1 MRRKRGATMSEK
13 KLDIVKAIIKENFD
27 FTCGKMYYY
36 PDIPE
41 KILAK
46 LIKHFDQYLNTNNIV
61 AFCDSTLSRNAKN
74 GIIFTLTGIYQQDL
88 FKKPV
93 YVNYKDIS
101 SVNIVPNKKGEINAT
116 NTKVV
121 ISYWT
126 NNKELQKLTITT
138 SYDKPKLKHT
148 LDKLAAQYACWD
160 DIITFKASGEVGSVE
175 LTDSQK
181 KKCNAIIH
189 SASVA
194 AGGVGTGLAQIPLSD
209 NAIITPIQIT
219 MIVSLAAVFDIRLTE
234 GAAKGILAGAS
245 ASFIGR
251 GISQVLFGW
260 IPGLGNAIN
269 TATAAGITEAVGWMA
284 VAHFFSLQQN
294 NKAKYK
300 LDGMK
305 EGYAQASEEYEV
317 KLRKQAKEFIS
328 QQKNFIKEKDA
339 YEQLISE
346 YETYIIQLEEK
357 LKKLENQDGAAY
369 TELQVHIND
378 VKSDYEK
385 LVKLCA

>member
-1 MRRKRGATMSEK
+1 MEENKIDV
-13 KLDIVKAIIKENFD
+13 LKAIVMENFA
-27 FTCGKMYYY
+27 FTWGKMYYY
-36 PDIPE
+36 PEIPE

-46 LIKHFDQYLNTNNIV
+46 LIKHFDPYLNTNNIV

-74 GIIFTLTGIYQQDL
+74 GIIFTLNGIYQQDL
-88 FKKPV
+88 FEKPV
-93 YVNYKDIS
+93 YINYKDIS
-101 SVNIVPNKKGEINAT
+101 STNIIPNKKGEINAT
-116 NTKVV
+116 DTKVE

-126 NNKELQKLTITT
+126 KKGLRKLTVTT

-148 LDKLAAQYACWD
+148 LDKLATQYAKWD
-160 DIITFKASGEVGSVE
+160 DVITFKASGEVGSVE

-181 KKCNAIIH
+181 KKCNTIIH
-189 SASVA
+189 TASVA

-219 MIVSLAAVFDIRLTE
+219 MIVGLAAVFDIRLTE
-234 GAAKGILAGAS
+234 GAAKGILAGFAT
-245 ASFIGR
+245 SFVGR

-294 NKAKYK
+294 DKAKYK
-300 LDGMK
+300 IDGMK
-305 EGYAQASEEYEV
+305 EGYTQASEEYEV
-317 KLRKQAKEFIS
+317 KLRKQAKEFIN
-328 QQKNFIKEKDA
+328 QQKSFAKEKDA

-346 YETYIIQLEEK
+346 YETYISQLEEK
-357 LKKLENQDGAAY
+357 LKKLENQNDTGY
-369 TELQVHIND
+369 TELQVHIKD
-378 VKSDYEK
+378 VKADYDQ
-385 LVKLCA
+385 LVKLSA

>member
-1 MRRKRGATMSEK
+1 MSEK
-13 KLDIVKAIIKENFD
+13 KLDIVKAIVKEKFD
-27 FTCGKMYYY
+27 FTWGKMYYY
-36 PDIPE
+36 PEIPE

-46 LIKHFDQYLNTNNIV
+46 LIKHFDPYLNTNNVV
-61 AFCDSTLSRNAKN
+61 AFCDSTLSRNSKN

-88 FKKPV
+88 FEKPV

-101 SVNIVPNKKGEINAT
+101 SINIVPNKKGEINAT
-116 NTKVV
+116 DTKVV

-126 NNKELQKLTITT
+126 KKGLQKLTITT
-138 SYDKPKLKHT
+138 CYDKPKLKHT
-148 LDKLAAQYACWD
+148 LDKLIAQYARWD
-160 DIITFKASGEVGSVE
+160 DVITFKASGEVGSVE

-234 GAAKGILAGAS
+234 GAAKGILATFAT
-245 ASFIGR
+245 SFVGR
-251 GISQVLFGW
+251 GISQILFGW

-284 VAHFFSLQQN
+284 VSHFFSLQQN
-294 NKAKYK
+294 DKAKYK

-317 KLRKQAKEFIS
+317 KLRKQAKEFIN
-328 QQKNFIKEKDA
+328 QQKSFAKEKDA

-346 YETYIIQLEEK
+346 YETYISQLEEK
-357 LKKLENQDGAAY
+357 LKKLENQNDTAY
-369 TELQVHIND
+369 TELQVHIKD
-378 VKSDYEK
+378 VKSDYEQ
-385 LVKLCA
+385 LVKLSA

>member
-1 MRRKRGATMSEK
+1 MSEK
-13 KLDIVKAIIKENFD
+13 KLDIVKAIVKEKFD
-27 FTCGKMYYY
+27 FTWGKMYYY
-36 PDIPE
+36 PEIPE

-46 LIKHFDQYLNTNNIV
+46 LIKHFDPYLNTNNVV
-61 AFCDSTLSRNAKN
+61 AFCDSTLSRNSKN

-88 FKKPV
+88 FEKPV

-101 SVNIVPNKKGEINAT
+101 SINIVSNKKGEINAT
-116 NTKVV
+116 DTKVV

-126 NNKELQKLTITT
+126 KKGLQKLTITT
-138 SYDKPKLKHT
+138 CYDKPKLKHT
-148 LDKLAAQYACWD
+148 LDKLIAQYARWD
-160 DIITFKASGEVGSVE
+160 DVITFKASGEVGSVE

-234 GAAKGILAGAS
+234 GAAKGILATFAT
-245 ASFIGR
+245 SFVGR
-251 GISQVLFGW
+251 GISQILFGW

-284 VAHFFSLQQN
+284 VSHFFSLQQN
-294 NKAKYK
+294 DKAKYK

-317 KLRKQAKEFIS
+317 KLRKQAKEFIN
-328 QQKNFIKEKDA
+328 QQKSFAKEKDA

-346 YETYIIQLEEK
+346 YETYISQLEEK
-357 LKKLENQDGAAY
+357 LKKLENQNDTAY
-369 TELQVHIND
+369 TELQVHIKD
-378 VKSDYEK
+378 VKSDYEQ
-385 LVKLCA
+385 LVKLSA

>member
-1 MRRKRGATMSEK
+1 MAEN
-13 KLDIVKAIIKENFD
+13 KLDVLKAIIKENFD
-27 FTCGKMYYY
+27 FTWGKMYYS
-36 PDIPE
+36 PEIPE

-46 LIKHFDQYLNTNNIV
+46 LIKHFDPYLNTNNIV

-88 FKKPV
+88 FEKPV
-93 YVNYKDIS
+93 YINYKDIS
-101 SVNIVPNKKGEINAT
+101 STNIIPTKKGEINAT
-116 NTKVV
+116 DTKVV

-126 NNKELQKLTITT
+126 KKGLQKLTVTT

-148 LDKLAAQYACWD
+148 LDKLATQYAKWD
-160 DIITFKASGEVGSVE
+160 DVITFKASGEVGSVE

-181 KKCNAIIH
+181 KKCNTIIH
-189 SASVA
+189 TASGA

-269 TATAAGITEAVGWMA
+269 TATAAGITEAIGWMA

-294 NKAKYK
+294 DKAKYK
-300 LDGMK
+300 IDGMK
-305 EGYAQASEEYEV
+305 EGYTQASEEYEV
-317 KLRKQAKEFIS
+317 KLRKQAKEFIN
-328 QQKNFIKEKDA
+328 QQKSFAKEKDA

-346 YETYIIQLEEK
+346 YETYISQLEEK
-357 LKKLENQDGAAY
+357 LKKLENQNDTSY
-369 TELQVHIND
+369 TELQVHIKD
-378 VKSDYEK
+378 VKADYDQ
-385 LVKLCA
+385 LVKLSA